1 MAAYTVTHNSS
12 DSSLLEANGVWQLPA
27 SKKYRSHF
35 EIIAAIL
42 DVARN
47 NSGDK
52 YFLMKH
58 TSVNY
63 AQLEKYL
70 GFLTRIRFMEVK
82 MREQRIQYCATEKG
96 LAFLRQ
102 YRILLGM
109 LADTYL
115 AGDQGQLVYQ
125 PACAPMRKPENQ

>member
-12 DSSLLEANGVWQLPA
+12 ESSLLETTGAWQLPA

-35 EIIAAIL
+35 EIIASIL
-42 DVARN
+42 DVSRI
-47 NSGDK
+47 NSEDK
-52 YFLMKH
+52 YSIMKR

-70 GFLTRIRFMEVK
+70 GFLTRIRFMEVE
-82 MREQRIQYCATEKG
+82 MRGQKIQYCATEKG

-109 LADTYL
+109 LADTFL
-115 AGDQGQLVYQ
+115 ISDQDRLVCQ
-125 PACAPMRKPENQ
+125 PECVSIKKPEN